1 MDTAPPALRALLE
14 RRFVA
19 RHAPAWLELDG
30 AGVVADRGGDLSRYG
45 LEAVPRGARAED
57 AVDVLVGLL
66 PLTEPLEL
74 PDVRTASG
82 GWADLICHPH
92 PDGTT
97 VVWLDVT
104 ETATQRQLLQQ
115 QRYELR
121 LATRELEQ
129 RERFIRQTFGRYLS
143 GEIVEQILE
152 HPDGLA
158 LEGETRRVTILMND
172 VRGFT
177 ELCERLTPEQVVRV
191 LNRFLGAMTDV
202 ILRYGGTI
210 DEFIGDAILV
220 IFGAPVAR
228 EDDAARAVACA
239 VAMMNALGPLNTAF
253 REEGL
258 PTLEMGIGLNTGE
271 VVVGNIGSPR
281 RLKYGV
287 VGSAVNLTSRIEGFT
302 VGGQIL
308 ASDATVLDA
317 GEVHTRSTREITPKG
332 VAMPLRVHDVQ
343 GIGGPHAIE
352 LDVASSAT

>member
-1 MDTAPPALRALLE
+1 MDTAPPALRAFLE
-14 RRFVA
+14 RRFVT
-19 RHAPAWLELDG
+19 RHAPAWLELDS
-30 AGVVADRGGDLSRYG
+30 AGVVVERGGELERYG
-45 LEAVPRGARAED
+45 LEAVKRGARAMD
-57 AVDVLVGLL
+57 VVDVLVGLL

-92 PDGTT
+92 AVGTT

-104 ETATQRQLLQQ
+104 ESTTQRQLLQQ

-121 LATRELEQ
+121 LGARELEQ

-143 GEIVEQILE
+143 GEIVQQILE

-172 VRGFT
+172 VEGFT
-177 ELCERLTPEQVVRV
+177 ALCERLSPEQVVRV
-191 LNRFLGAMTDV
+191 LNHFLGAMTDV

-220 IFGAPVAR
+220 IFGAPVMR
-228 EDDAARAVACA
+228 DDDAARAIACA
-239 VAMMNALGPLNTAF
+239 TAMMNAMGPLNDGF
-253 REEGL
+253 RSEGL
-258 PTLEMGIGLNTGE
+258 PTLRMGIGLNTGE

-302 VGGQIL
+302 EGGQIL
-308 ASDATVLDA
+308 ASDATVRDA
-317 GEVHTRSTREITPKG
+317 GEVLIRGTREITPKG
-332 VAMPLRVHDVQ
+332 LSAPLRVHDVQ
-343 GIGGPHAIE
+343 GIRGPHAIA
-352 LDVASSAT
+352 LGDAT